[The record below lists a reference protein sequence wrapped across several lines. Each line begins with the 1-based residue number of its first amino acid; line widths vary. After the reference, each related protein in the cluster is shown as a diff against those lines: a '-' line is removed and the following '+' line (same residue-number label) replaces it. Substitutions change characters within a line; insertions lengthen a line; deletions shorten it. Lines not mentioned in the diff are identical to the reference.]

1 MATPIKTIL
10 DDLFTAKNNWQLQL
24 LNNWPTIIGSIQTKV
39 QLLKIYDDSLVVGVT
54 DSCWLQELYLLSP
67 LLIHMINEKLDRP
80 RIKQLR
86 FKTMGINEK
95 KIKKTPKKKE
105 CILKN
110 IHLSNREK
118 EVLAS
123 IPDDQLRAV
132 LKEYLLRCYREK

>member
-1 MATPIKTIL
+1 
-10 DDLFTAKNNWQLQL
+10 
-24 LNNWPTIIGSIQTKV
+24 
-39 QLLKIYDDSLVVGVT
+39 
-54 DSCWLQELYLLSP
+54 
-67 LLIHMINEKLDRP
+67 MINEKLDRP